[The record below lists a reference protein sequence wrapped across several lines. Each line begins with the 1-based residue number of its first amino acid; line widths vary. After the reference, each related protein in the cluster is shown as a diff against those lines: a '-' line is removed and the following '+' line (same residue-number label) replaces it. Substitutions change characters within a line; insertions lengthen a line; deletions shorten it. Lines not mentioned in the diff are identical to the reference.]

1 LPLIAALHS
10 RPSGL
15 PQPRSG
21 VAARLLPQLGEEMNF
36 FAQVKGVALAQADQS
51 AKFKLVT
58 SVSAAFLRDRN
69 LAN

>member
-1 LPLIAALHS
+1 
-10 RPSGL
+10 
-15 PQPRSG
+15 
-21 VAARLLPQLGEEMNF
+21 MNF

-51 AKFKLVT
+51 AKFELVT